1 LIVDTDVL
9 VWFYRGY
16 EVAKKAILNIIPFKV
31 SAITYIELL
40 EGIRNKE
47 ELSRFKDDFLEWGV
61 EVLQINENI
70 SLKAIDLV
78 EKYKLSHNL
87 ELADSLIAATVL
99 ENDETLLTG
108 NVKHYS
114 YIKNLN
120 VNKFENLKEVDI

>member
-1 LIVDTDVL
+1 LIIDTDVL

-16 EVAKKAILNIIPFKV
+16 EVAKKTILNAIPFKV

-40 EGIRNKE
+40 EGIRNKN
-47 ELSRFKDDFLEWGV
+47 ELSRLKNDFSEWGV
-61 EVLQINENI
+61 ELLQINESI
-70 SLKAIDLV
+70 SMKAIALV

-87 ELADSLIAATVL
+87 ELADSLIAATAL

-108 NVKHYS
+108 NIKHYS

-120 VNKFENLKEVDI
+120 VNKFENFV

>member
-1 LIVDTDVL
+1 LIIDTDVL

-16 EVAKKAILNIIPFKV
+16 ETAKKTILNAIPFKV
-31 SAITYIELL
+31 SAITYLELL

-47 ELSRFKDDFLEWGV
+47 ELSKLKNDFSEWGV
-61 EVLQINENI
+61 EILQMNESI
-70 SLKAIDLV
+70 SLKAISLV

-99 ENDETLLTG
+99 ENNETLLTG
-108 NVKHYS
+108 NIKHYS

-120 VNKFENLKEVDI
+120 VNKFENLF

>member
-1 LIVDTDVL
+1 MIIDTDVL

-16 EVAKKAILNIIPFKV
+16 EVAKKTILNAIPFKV

-40 EGIRNKE
+40 EGIRNKN
-47 ELSRFKDDFLEWGV
+47 ELSRLKNDFSEWGV
-61 EVLQINENI
+61 ELLQINESI
-70 SLKAIDLV
+70 SMKAIALV

-87 ELADSLIAATVL
+87 ELADSLIAATAL

-108 NVKHYS
+108 NIKHYS

-120 VNKFENLKEVDI
+120 VNKFENFV

>member
-1 LIVDTDVL
+1 MIIDTDVL

-16 EVAKKAILNIIPFKV
+16 EVAKKTILNAIPFKV

-40 EGIRNKE
+40 EGIRNKN
-47 ELSRFKDDFLEWGV
+47 ELSRLKNDFSEWGV
-61 EVLQINENI
+61 ELLQINESI
-70 SLKAIDLV
+70 SMKAIALV

-87 ELADSLIAATVL
+87 ELADSLIAATAL

-108 NVKHYS
+108 NIKHYS

-120 VNKFENLKEVDI
+120 VSKFENLV